1 MKSAFLKI
9 VFLEKFFKLNFKSII
24 NVIIILSRNSNY
36 DNTFFIIFCIIYYFL
51 VLVIHSNNKF
61 IKSMDVINKSSL
73 LYDKIY
79 FSFWIN
85 KRDYSMH
92 ILHLISSFTWFTSYP
107 KYNINRILIKSLH
120 TIYLIHYH
128 YSLESNE
135 KQDQD
140 TWKRFAK
147 YFTTDRQSLII
158 ITFHN
163 QFTESFQEDTNDER
177 KWKKKWQ
184 TLVITVESNYKLLKI
199 YKSRMPGIFIGHSPI
214 AYQHHDGL
222 LPMDKISSREKKIDS
237 KRRAIHSRITITI
250 RQPTVRV

>member
-147 YFTTDRQSLII
+147 YFTKTISDNRLSIISLRNLFKKIR
-158 ITFHN
+158 TMN
-163 QFTESFQEDTNDER
+163 ENER
-177 KWKKKWQ
+177 K
-184 TLVITVESNYKLLKI
+184 SDKLLWLQWN
-199 YKSRMPGIFIGHSPI
+199 PI
-214 AYQHHDGL
+214 
-222 LPMDKISSREKKIDS
+222 
-237 KRRAIHSRITITI
+237 TNC
-250 RQPTVRV
+250 

>member
-1 MKSAFLKI
+1 
-9 VFLEKFFKLNFKSII
+9 
-24 NVIIILSRNSNY
+24 
-36 DNTFFIIFCIIYYFL
+36 
-51 VLVIHSNNKF
+51 
-61 IKSMDVINKSSL
+61 MDVINESSL

-92 ILHLISSFTWFTSYP
+92 ILHLISSFIWFTSYP

-199 YKSRMPGIFIGHSPI
+199 YKPRPRMPRHFHWAFAYRVPAPRRII
-214 AYQHHDGL
+214 ANG
-222 LPMDKISSREKKIDS
+222 
-237 KRRAIHSRITITI
+237 
-250 RQPTVRV
+250 